1 VIRSARLAAS
11 AAAVVSLLCPTG
23 THAHTWKP
31 PVPASL
37 DATESA
43 AEDLADV
50 AQAGSRAGVVSGAD
64 ELEETASG
72 PAATALAHAG
82 VPAAEIARLEQ
93 RARRVARVARSG
105 SFVSVLLASNAVSA
119 LMPDLYARFADPVP
133 PLVQKLDYLDR
144 EAQFRSLAHQSAKV
158 AEAVR
163 ELRATW
169 ARVRPK
175 VVGAGGASQAAAY
188 SAHVAAMERL
198 DPAAAA
204 KVQGEAVRGL
214 ALVDELE
221 RVFG

>member
-1 VIRSARLAAS
+1 VSRSARIAAS
-11 AAAVVSLLCPTG
+11 AAAACLLCPVG
-23 THAHTWKP
+23 AHAHTWKP

-43 AEDLADV
+43 AEDLVDV
-50 AQAGSRAGVVSGAD
+50 ALSGRRADVVSGAG
-64 ELEETASG
+64 ELEATANG

-93 RARRVARVARSG
+93 RARLVARVARSG

-133 PLVQKLDYLDR
+133 PLIQKLDYLDR
-144 EAQFRSLAHQSAKV
+144 EAQFRSLAHQPAKV
-158 AEAVR
+158 AEAVS

-175 VVGAGGASQAAAY
+175 VVGAGGASQAGAY
-188 SAHVAAMERL
+188 AGHVAAMEHL

-204 KVQGEAVRGL
+204 KVQSEAVRGL

-221 RVFG
+221 QVF